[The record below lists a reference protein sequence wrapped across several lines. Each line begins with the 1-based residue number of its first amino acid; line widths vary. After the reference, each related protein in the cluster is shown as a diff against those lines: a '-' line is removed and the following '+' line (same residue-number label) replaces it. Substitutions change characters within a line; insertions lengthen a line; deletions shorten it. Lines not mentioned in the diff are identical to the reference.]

1 MSVHFTW
8 GTVLRTF
15 DAANP
20 GHLAVHAD
28 MMSRCPTKD
37 TFILDYLVSPVR
49 RVCRVPQLLQRIL
62 WAAEGVDP
70 ESDTPDILWA
80 FGQVCSSWR
89 RAALNDSMEITISLT
104 DQWSRPLLQRL
115 ELRLQRSHPDPITV
129 RVIGDVAATTH
140 PALDILMKNSHRWEH
155 ASFEI
160 PVGLLASLCAV
171 KGRLQSLRKLDVI
184 LPHDARG
191 LPFLDAFQ
199 QAPKLSAVH
208 VTSKGG
214 AVSLFLPWKQL
225 EHFDAKLYN
234 SPWLARSFVN
244 INDQIFS
251 ESGMKNL
258 VVCSIGPCLS
268 SRGERWYPG
277 EVRLPRLRELAI
289 SAGAQRAELDAL
301 LLTIDYF
308 TAPALEI
315 LKVECATQN
324 ERIRLHV
331 ANLIRRSHCTL
342 VCLVLKMPGE
352 VVRFG
357 KEEEPEKRGVR
368 PLKDARIPSGATQRP
383 SHADTARQPLHT
395 LNLDAATLSSRARAP
410 LHSSQSIPRAI
421 QTRKPPP
428 REAFV

>member
-1 MSVHFTW
+1 MSVHSTW

-28 MMSRCPTKD
+28 MVSRSPIED
-37 TFILDYLVSPVR
+37 TFILDFLVSPVR

-89 RAALNDSMEITISLT
+89 TVALASSMEITISLT
-104 DQWSRPLLQRL
+104 DQWSPHLLQRL
-115 ELRLQRSHPDPITV
+115 ELRLRSHPDPITV

-140 PALDILMKNSHRWEH
+140 PALDILMKSSHRWER

-171 KGRLQSLRKLDVI
+171 KGHLQSLRKLDVI
-184 LPHDARG
+184 LPNDARG
-191 LPFLDAFQ
+191 LPFVDAFQ
-199 QAPKLSAVH
+199 QAPALSAVH

-225 EHFDAKLYN
+225 EHFDAKSYN

-268 SRGERWYPG
+268 SRGKRWYPG

-308 TAPALEI
+308 TTPLLEI
-315 LKVECATQN
+315 LKVECATQD
-324 ERIRLHV
+324 ERITLHV

-342 VCLVLKMPGE
+342 ANLVLKMPGE
-352 VVRFG
+352 IVRFG
-357 KEEEPEKRGVR
+357 EEEEPEKRGIR
-368 PLKDARIPSGATQRP
+368 PLKDVRIQSGATQRP

-410 LHSSQSIPRAI
+410 LHSSQSTPRAI
-421 QTRKPPP
+421 QTRKLVP
-428 REAFV
+428 REAVV